1 MNIVKL
7 PSNRNFGFVFFIVF
21 LVIAL
26 WPLLNG
32 ENLRLWSLLISM
44 IFFILGLLNAKILT
58 PFNKIWMKFGEI
70 LGSVISPLV
79 MGVIFFGIVTPTGLL
94 LKLIGKDVLK
104 LKKDKKDTYWIEKD
118 NSNNNMKNQF

>member
-1 MNIVKL
+1 MNKTKL
-7 PSNRNFGFVFFIVF
+7 PSNRNFGIVFSIVF
-21 LVIAL
+21 LIIAL
-26 WPLLNG
+26 WPFLKG
-32 ENLRLWSLLISM
+32 EDLRIWAFIIFLI
-44 IFFILGLLNAKILT
+44 FLILGLVNAKILT

-94 LKLIGKDVLK
+94 MKLIGKDILK
-104 LKKDKKDTYWIEKD
+104 LKRHKNNTYWIKKD

>member
-1 MNIVKL
+1 MNKVKL

-26 WPLLNG
+26 WPLLKG
-32 ENLRLWSLLISM
+32 ENLRLWSLLIST

-104 LKKDKKDTYWIEKD
+104 LKEDKKDTYWIEKD

>member
-94 LKLIGKDVLK
+94 LKLIGKDLLK

>member
-118 NSNNNMKNQF
+118 NSNNSMKNQF